1 MKCVMINP
9 PMKKPITATKE
20 GFCRLLN
27 PEIAWP
33 DVHPPAYLVPKP
45 TRKPAIT
52 KIDIPFKLRIASQL
66 NISDGNKDSPTLS
79 KPMAFKSSM
88 VLGDNS
94 MVEPS
99 DKKLTVIKPPIM
111 APTTTT
117 RFQRWDFQSYLKKS
131 AYLPAPP
138 ILQSVLRL
146 EDIPNV
152 FPK

>member
-1 MKCVMINP
+1 MINP
-9 PMKKPITATKE
+9 PIKNPITATKE

-27 PEIAWP
+27 PEMAWP
-33 DVHPPAYLVPKP
+33 EVQPPAYLVPKP
-45 TRKPAIT
+45 TRNPAIT
-52 KIDIPFKLRIASQL
+52 KIDIPFKFSIASQL
-66 NISDGNKDSPTLS
+66 NISDGNKVAPTFS

-88 VLGDNS
+88 VLDERA

-99 DKKLTVIKPPIM
+99 DNNWTEIKPPII

-117 RFQRWDFQSYLKKS
+117 RFQRWLFQSYLKKS
-131 AYLPAPP
+131 AYFPAPP
-138 ILQSVLRL
+138 MLQSVLRL

>member
-1 MKCVMINP
+1 MINP
-9 PMKKPITATKE
+9 PIKNPITATNE

-33 DVHPPAYLVPKP
+33 EVHPPAYLVPKP
-45 TRKPAIT
+45 TRNPAIT
-52 KIDIPFKLRIASQL
+52 KIDIPFKLRMASQL
-66 NISDGNKDSPTLS
+66 NISDGNKDSPTFS
-79 KPMAFKSSM
+79 KPMAFKSSI
-88 VLGDNS
+88 VLVDKS

-99 DKKLTVIKPPIM
+99 DNWTDIIPPII

-117 RFQRWDFQSYLKKS
+117 RFQRWAFQSYLKKS

-138 ILQSVLRL
+138 ILHSVLRL